1 MRKYGY
7 DWQLAVRML
16 CALALVFVAFAHQ
29 PVIAASNNQIDLAAY
44 TLPDGTVPVL
54 CLPGS
59 DGDTEKGKH
68 HADKDCEACRI
79 SASVHLPAPPQV
91 IAIHLPVAV
100 NEVLPIRAEAFYRQL
115 FPPNAAP
122 RAPPADTVT
131 V

>member
-29 PVIAASNNQIDLAAY
+29 PVIAAPSDQIDLAAY

-59 DGDTEKGKH
+59 GDQDPHKSAYHGNS
-68 HADKDCEACRI
+68 CEACRL
-79 SASVHLPAPPQV
+79 SASFILATPPHSGGLKVEPVRSLAIKREAVLIARSLYPPAAPPQ
-91 IAIHLPVAV
+91 
-100 NEVLPIRAEAFYRQL
+100 
-115 FPPNAAP
+115 
-122 RAPPADTVT
+122 APPLV
-131 V
+131 